1 MADISKL
8 KVEGNIY
15 NIKDL
20 TARNSVSNA
29 LKNDEI
35 YSSTQPSTG
44 TQNVGAFWTEI
55 ISTT

>member
-8 KVEGNIY
+8 KVNDTVY

-20 TARNSVSNA
+20 SARDSASSA

-35 YSSTQPSTG
+35 YSSTHPTSG

-55 ISTT
+55 IND

>member
-8 KVEGNIY
+8 KVEGTVY

-20 TARNSVSNA
+20 NARNSASDA

-35 YSSTQPSTG
+35 YSSSQPSSG
-44 TQNVGAFWTEI
+44 TQNIGAFWTEI
-55 ISTT
+55 LES

>member
-8 KVEGNIY
+8 KVEGTVY

-20 TARNSVSNA
+20 SARNSASDA

-35 YSSTQPSTG
+35 YSSSQPSAG

-55 ISTT
+55 LPSN

>member
-8 KVEGNIY
+8 KVEGTVY

-20 TARNSVSNA
+20 EARNSASNA

-35 YSSTQPSTG
+35 YSSTQPTTG
-44 TQNVGAFWTEI
+44 TQNIGAFWTQI
-55 ISTT
+55 INT

>member
-8 KVEGNIY
+8 KVEGTVY

-20 TARNSVSNA
+20 DARNNASSA

-35 YSSTQPSTG
+35 FSVSQPGTG
-44 TQNVGAFWTEI
+44 VQNVGAFWTQI
-55 ISTT
+55 ISTN